1 MSEIQN
7 FTNVLDE
14 LETSMKNKINMVMSD
29 LVGNV
34 NIGLNG
40 IVSNVIIQ
48 LATNPICLSMS
59 KSSMKNQ
66 KNSGVRIVI
75 MLRPR

>member
-14 LETSMKNKINMVMSD
+14 LETSMINKINMVMSD
-29 LVGNV
+29 AVGNV

-59 KSSMKNQ
+59 KPSMKNQ

>member
-29 LVGNV
+29 VVGNV

-40 IVSNVIIQ
+40 IVSYVIIQ
-48 LATNPICLSMS
+48 LTTNPI
-59 KSSMKNQ
+59 
-66 KNSGVRIVI
+66 
-75 MLRPR
+75 

>member
-29 LVGNV
+29 VVGNV

-40 IVSNVIIQ
+40 IVINVIIQ
-48 LATNPICLSMS
+48 LATNPI
-59 KSSMKNQ
+59 
-66 KNSGVRIVI
+66 
-75 MLRPR
+75 

>member
-29 LVGNV
+29 LVDNV

-48 LATNPICLSMS
+48 LATNPI
-59 KSSMKNQ
+59 
-66 KNSGVRIVI
+66 
-75 MLRPR
+75 

>member
-7 FTNVLDE
+7 FTYVLDE
-14 LETSMKNKINMVMSD
+14 LETSMINKINMVMSD
-29 LVGNV
+29 AVGNV